1 MYGQLFDQN
10 GQLMEQG
17 PAQQIRDDL
26 SLTLRSVRDTLSQSF
41 QTLNL
46 TMAGI
51 SNTLRTMSANMPR
64 ANLQASMTYVPAYGS
79 MNLAGALSGPMSAN
93 LANTSMWGLMTG
105 DKPYNI
111 SGIVTGKQ
119 IGRAHV

>member
-93 LANTSMWGLMTG
+93 LA
-105 DKPYNI
+105 I
-111 SGIVTGKQ
+111 IVTGKQ